1 MVAQVAAPDIAL
13 RAHQELFAY
22 WSSRRA
28 PGRLPGRA
36 DIRPQDLKRHL
47 PSVSLIDVRHGDA
60 EADAARYRVR
70 LAGTGLYG
78 VFGREITGLTLEQVY
93 GVSADYWRGEL
104 DKVVESGRPGVG
116 VHVMDWRRE
125 GRISV
130 TWLRLP
136 LASDGRR
143 VDMILGYDLVVGL
156 REQPSGIRA
165 A

>member
-1 MVAQVAAPDIAL
+1 MVAPVAAPDVAL

-22 WSSRRA
+22 WQSRRA
-28 PGRLPGRA
+28 PGRLPGRS

-47 PSVSLIDVRHGDA
+47 PSVSLIDVREDA
-60 EADAARYRVR
+60 PRYRVR

-78 VFGREITGLTLEQVY
+78 MFGREITGLSLEQAY
-93 GVSADYWRGEL
+93 GPAADYWRREL
-104 DKVVESGRPGVG
+104 DQVTAAGRPAVG
-116 VHVMDWRRE
+116 VQDMSWRNG
-125 GRISV
+125 GRLSI

-143 VDMILGYDLVVGL
+143 VDMVLGYDLVIGL
-156 REQPSGIRA
+156 RPALTGIRA

>member
-1 MVAQVAAPDIAL
+1 MVAPVAAPDVAL

-22 WSSRRA
+22 WASRRA

-47 PSVSLIDVRHGDA
+47 PSVTLIDVRETGP
-60 EADAARYRVR
+60 RYRVR

-78 VFGREITGLTLEQVY
+78 VFGREITGLSLEQAY
-93 GVSADYWRGEL
+93 GPAADYWRTEL
-104 DKVVESGRPGVG
+104 DRVVAEGRPAVG
-116 VHVMDWRRE
+116 AQDMDWRQE
-125 GRISV
+125 GRLSV

-143 VDMILGYDLVVGL
+143 VDMILGYDVVIGL
-156 REQPSGIRA
+156 RQIATGIRA

>member
-47 PSVSLIDVRHGDA
+47 PSVSLIDVV
-60 EADAARYRVR
+60 ESEARYRVR

-93 GVSADYWRGEL
+93 GPSAEYWRSEL

-116 VHVMDWRRE
+116 VHAMDWRRE

-156 REQPSGIRA
+156 RQQATGIRA